1 MNSTGL
7 ISKIFTKIA
16 EAQRPERFT
25 TDYLANVLGYGSGS
39 ARPIIPLLKRLNF
52 LQADGTPTQLYAR
65 FRNPS
70 ERAPAMLEALKIAY
84 ADLYTRSEYT
94 HFLPKEKLR
103 DLVVEVTGLERDSSV
118 VTAIVGTV
126 LALKAVGNINETT
139 KTGAAHEEPQQT
151 VLPQAPGAAPLTG
164 AVPPAPFEH
173 PSFGSRRTGEEG
185 GMNLSY
191 TINLNLPPS
200 PDPEVFN
207 ATFKAL
213 KEHLLGR

>member
-70 ERAPAMLEALKIAY
+70 ERAPAMLEALKVAY

-94 HFLPKEKLR
+94 HFLPKEK
-103 DLVVEVTGLERDSSV
+103 
-118 VTAIVGTV
+118 
-126 LALKAVGNINETT
+126 
-139 KTGAAHEEPQQT
+139 
-151 VLPQAPGAAPLTG
+151 
-164 AVPPAPFEH
+164 PAR
-173 PSFGSRRTGEEG
+173 SC
-185 GMNLSY
+185 
-191 TINLNLPPS
+191 
-200 PDPEVFN
+200 
-207 ATFKAL
+207 
-213 KEHLLGR
+213 GRGHWA